1 MTVTVEIKDEFL
13 PDFVKMVSKNKNIKI
28 INEDLLDYYLFEEAK
43 KDKKNVKDID
53 TLLKEYNIES

>member
-1 MTVTVEIKDEFL
+1 MTVTIEIKDEFL

-28 INEDLLDYYLFEEAK
+28 INEDVMEYYLFEEAK
-43 KDKKNVKDID
+43 KDKKNIKDID

>member
-13 PDFVKMVSKNKNIKI
+13 PDFVKMISKNKNIKI

-43 KDKKNVKDID
+43 KDKKNIKDID

>member
-1 MTVTVEIKDEFL
+1 MTVTIEIKDEFL

-43 KDKKNVKDID
+43 KDKKNIKDID